1 MKNGGI
7 LARAGTLMMATA
19 AKAYKVDII
28 VLGSTIKLTPYFP
41 FE

>member
-7 LARAGTLMMATA
+7 LARAGTLLLATA
-19 AKAYKVDII
+19 AKSYKIDMI
-28 VLGSTIKLTPYFP
+28 VLGSTIKLTPLFP